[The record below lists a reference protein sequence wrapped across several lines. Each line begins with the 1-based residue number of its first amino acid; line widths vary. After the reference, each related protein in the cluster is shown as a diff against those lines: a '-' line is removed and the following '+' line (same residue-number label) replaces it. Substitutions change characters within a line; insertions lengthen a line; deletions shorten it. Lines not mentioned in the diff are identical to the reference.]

1 MALHVQGAI
10 RHVLFICVCC
20 LLCLFVCCVYL
31 FVVFAACLFFVFVSF
46 LTDLPAMRVLVISWM
61 ECGHILDEG
70 SRQNE
75 AKSKMAKMMMA
86 VMAAMRWYPEKRPSV
101 SAGSIGAFIAV
112 RGCHPGAT
120 VWSTSHPNHP
130 KPTLLLL
137 M

>member
-10 RHVLFICVCC
+10 RHVLFIC
-20 LLCLFVCCVYL
+20 VCCVYL